1 MPKTTAIVFIVF
13 FALEAVVIIIGNV
26 FTIFVFWTQRIRVK
40 TNLPSTDQPR
50 RRWFFGE
57 NSRSNSPSDRKNTQ
71 RWRRRKTSATS
82 LGGISSLCSWNISN
96 VSRSYF
102 AGTCF
107 RRVEATASSRNKPS
121 RLHLQH
127 SYRMGAR
134 IVYGR
139 AMGVNHVSPRHKYL
153 VCDCHNT
160 IFALVFPLVTCT
172 SYLTVRSRLHR
183 TAPALKDHTQN
194 ANERNLQLSKTF
206 LMVVAV
212 SILLWF
218 PA

>member
-1 MPKTTAIVFIVF
+1 MSKTTAIVFIVV

-26 FTIFVFWTQRIRVK
+26 FTMFVFWTYRIRVK
-40 TNLPSTDQPR
+40 RACFLLINLAVADFLVGIAEAIVLAIEKIPNAG
-50 RRWFFGE
+50 GE
-57 NSRSNSPSDRKNTQ
+57 EKPVQ
-71 RWRRRKTSATS
+71 RPWATFQ
-82 LGGISSLCSWNISN
+82 
-96 VSRSYF
+96 VFTSRSYF

-107 RRVEATASSRNKPS
+107 RRVEATASSRNKLS

-127 SYRMGAR
+127 SYRVGAR

-160 IFALVFPLVTCT
+160 IFALVFLLVICA

-212 SILLWF
+212 SFLLWF